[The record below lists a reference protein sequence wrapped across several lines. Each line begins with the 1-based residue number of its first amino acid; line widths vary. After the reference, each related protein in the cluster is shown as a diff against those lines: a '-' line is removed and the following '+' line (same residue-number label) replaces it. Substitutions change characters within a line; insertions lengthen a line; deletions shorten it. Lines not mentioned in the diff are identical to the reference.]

1 MNKQAI
7 PMFAAIAIAAVV
19 LTSLAILSEQGML
32 PGPTNVPESFG
43 NWECSGPICIRPTEV
58 RLGEN
63 IYITG
68 NDMSEDEIIRLAIT
82 NPSGKVWEYIYTD
95 GSKKANWNFYIK
107 PDYSLSRDFC
117 TLNDLVGLWT
127 IELHGTNYESLR
139 FQHGPVILEGS
150 EKHYTPERNVCP

>member
-19 LTSLAILSEQGML
+19 LTSLAILSEQGIL

-43 NWECSGPICIRPTEV
+43 EWECSGPICIRPTEV

-63 IYITG
+63 IYITA
-68 NDMSEDEIIRLAIT
+68 NDIPEDEVIRLAIT
-82 NPSGKVWEYIYTD
+82 NPNGKVWSYIYAD
-95 GSKKANWNFYIK
+95 GSKKPNWNFYIK
-107 PDYSLSRDFC
+107 PDYSLSKGFC
-117 TLNDLVGLWT
+117 TLNDIVGLWT
-127 IELHGTNYESLR
+127 IELHGTNNMPLQ
-139 FQHGPVILEGS
+139 FQHGPTILEGS

>member
-19 LTSLAILSEQGML
+19 LTSLAILSEQGIL

-43 NWECSGPICIRPTEV
+43 TWECSGPICIRPTEV

-63 IYITG
+63 IYITA
-68 NDMSEDEIIRLAIT
+68 NDIPEDEVIRLAIT
-82 NPSGKVWEYIYTD
+82 NPNGKVWSYIYAD
-95 GSKKANWNFYIK
+95 GSKKPNWNFYIK
-107 PDYSLSRDFC
+107 PDYSMSSGFC

-127 IELHGTNYESLR
+127 MELHGTNYESLG
-139 FQHGPVILEGS
+139 FQHGPAILEGS